1 MTNEQLT
8 EAAEVAD
15 ELRTLSADIFAAAAD
30 RLADTVTRPLDP
42 QVWATLED
50 TGLARIT
57 GPESSGGSDAG
68 WLEAAAVLG
77 EAASAGVP
85 LPLLEHD
92 LLAGWLRDAA
102 GLPAPASAEAP
113 QGSPGDAA
121 GAAPVISTAAEAVAT
136 GRPVTV
142 PWLPAAASVVVLDSS
157 SERPQ
162 VYEIAVSDLVI
173 EERTSVSGE
182 PQAIAVLPTGVTGAV
197 EVSDEVADE
206 FRHRGALG
214 RAVQM
219 AGAAEAI
226 SQLCV
231 EHVTTRV
238 QFGRPIGKF
247 QAVQQ
252 LVTDVA
258 SEAALTRTIVD
269 RAVLTVAEHGMQDAR
284 SRFFVAAAKA
294 CAGGAAE
301 TIVRNAHQIHGAI
314 GTTLEHSLQR
324 RTRPVMGW
332 RREFGSTAEWEARI
346 EELVLDQGADLWELI
361 TA

>member
-8 EAAEVAD
+8 DAAEVAA
-15 ELRTLSADIFAAAAD
+15 ELRAVAADIFADAAG
-30 RLADTVTRPLDP
+30 RLTDTVARPLDA
-42 QVWATLED
+42 QVWATLES
-50 TGLARIT
+50 TGLARLT
-57 GPESSGGSDAG
+57 GSESSGGSDAG

-102 GLPAPASAEAP
+102 DLPVPASAEAGT
-113 QGSPGDAA
+113 GSPADAA
-121 GAAPVISTAAEAVAT
+121 GAAPSISTAAEAVGT

-157 SERPQ
+157 GERPQ
-162 VYEIAVSDLVI
+162 VYEMAASDLVFD
-173 EERTSVSGE
+173 ERSSVTGE
-182 PQAIAVLPTGVTGAV
+182 PQAVAVLPTGVAGAV
-197 EVSDEVADE
+197 EVSEELADE

-226 SQLCV
+226 SRLCV

-238 QFGRPIGKF
+238 QFGRPIGRF

-284 SRFFVAAAKA
+284 SRFVIAAAKA

-346 EELVLDQGADLWELI
+346 EGQVLDQGADLWELI

>member
-8 EAAEVAD
+8 DAAEVAA
-15 ELRTLSADIFAAAAD
+15 ELRAVAADIFADAAD
-30 RLADTVTRPLDP
+30 RLPDTVARPLDA
-42 QVWATLED
+42 QVWATLEE
-50 TGLARIT
+50 TGLARLT
-57 GPESSGGSDAG
+57 GAEASGGSGAG

-102 GLPAPASAEAP
+102 GLPQPDDAWDASSE
-113 QGSPGDAA
+113 GDP
-121 GAAPVISTAAEAVAT
+121 AAPTITTAAEAVAT

-142 PWLPAAASVVVLDSS
+142 PWLPAAASVVVLDASGTH
-157 SERPQ
+157 PH
-162 VYEIAVSDLVI
+162 VYEIGASDLVF
-173 EERTSVSGE
+173 EERISVSGE
-182 PQAIAVLPTGVTGAV
+182 PQGLVVLPTGVPGAV
-197 EVSDEVADE
+197 EVSAEVADE

-332 RREFGSTAEWEARI
+332 RREFGATAEWEARI